1 MKTKM
6 MNKYVEGN
14 NMVEKMIKVENRK
27 LSPKNGEVG
36 DDVKICPERE
46 REREVKGKVP
56 LYWLNELFI

>member
-1 MKTKM
+1 MLMKTKM
-6 MNKYVEGN
+6 MNKYEEGN

-46 REREVKGKVP
+46 REK
-56 LYWLNELFI
+56 